1 MASATSATVAMMM
14 ASKVCD
20 EFKVGAHI
28 SKKPSL
34 TGTILSLSDYTRP
47 YQIFLGNPQS
57 TRLSITDADLNNAAK
72 VVART
77 GAQIYIHSQYIIN
90 LAQPTMSGGSLSDPL
105 EKSSPDGFSGEGA
118 GAGAGA
124 GGGESEAVVASS
136 PAWHTTLLIKNLQY
150 GARFGAKG
158 VVVHVGKSVKMPLSV
173 ALENMRAN
181 LLLAIPHAT
190 EQCPILLETPAG
202 QGTEML
208 TDVEEF
214 IDFVASFGDVR
225 LRACIDTCH
234 IFVCGYDPMEYI
246 ERFMGVGAGAGVG
259 TDYRR
264 DLLKLIHFND
274 SAAVAGSR
282 KDRHAFVGTGHIGL
296 SGMSRIAECCSGWG
310 LPMVIE

>member
-1 MASATSATVAMMM
+1 MASATSATSATIAMMM

-34 TGTILSLSDYTRP
+34 TGTILSLNDYTRP

-90 LAQPTMSGGSLSDPL
+90 LAQPAMSGGSLSDPL
-105 EKSSPDGFSGEGA
+105 EKSSPDEFTGTEGEA
-118 GAGAGA
+118 GAGEETVAT
-124 GGGESEAVVASS
+124 ASS

-158 VVVHVGKSVKMPLSV
+158 VVVHVGKSVKMSLSV

-208 TDVEEF
+208 TDIEEF
-214 IDFVASFGDVR
+214 IEFVASFGDIR
-225 LRACIDTCH
+225 LRACVDTCH

-246 ERFMGVGAGAGVG
+246 ERFMGVGAGA
-259 TDYRR
+259 DPRR

-296 SGMSRIAECCSGWG
+296 TGMSRIAECCSGWG